1 MNRLRLAIVGF
12 GRLGQACA
20 LALRD
25 APDFELAGVVR
36 RERGPLPRPF
46 EHVAVAG
53 HPRELE
59 RASIALVCVPAQ
71 ATLEVARALLQQ
83 RLPLVECAAL
93 DGGALAAHHRA
104 LGEAARRH
112 RVPAVVGAGWQP
124 GALPLLQRVFEIL
137 IPRGQTE
144 ASAHPGVSLH
154 RSAALEGVAGVAAA
168 LGCERRAADGRPQ
181 RYLYVQLAQGA
192 SLAEVERRVRADPL
206 YAGEETELFQ
216 VDDVAALEAAASG
229 IVLERRGTGG
239 SEAHQNL
246 LLEARFDAVRFAA
259 RVMLDAARQLPRLGA
274 GAHAWLPRA

>member
-20 LALRD
+20 HALRE
-25 APDFELAGVVR
+25 APEFELAGVVR
-36 RERGPLPRPF
+36 RTRGALPHPF

-71 ATLEVARALLQQ
+71 VTLQVARELLQQ

-93 DGGALAAHHRA
+93 EGGALAAHHRA

-112 RVPAVVGAGWQP
+112 RVAAVVGAGWQP
-124 GALPLLQRVFEIL
+124 GALPLLQRVFETL

-144 ASAHPGVSLH
+144 TSTHPGVTLH
-154 RSAALEGVAGVAAA
+154 RTAALQGIAGVQAA
-168 LGCERRAADGRPQ
+168 LACERRAADGRPQ

-192 SLAEVERRVRADPL
+192 SLAEVERHVRGDPL

-216 VDDVAALEAAASG
+216 VDDVASLEAAASG
-229 IVLERRGTGG
+229 IVLERRGTGEA
-239 SEAHQNL
+239 EAHQSL

-259 RVMLDAARQLPRLGA
+259 RVMLDAARQLPQLRP

>member
-20 LALRD
+20 HALRE

-36 RERGPLPRPF
+36 RNLGALPPPF

-53 HPRELE
+53 HPRELA

-71 ATLEVARALLQQ
+71 ATLDVARELLQQ

-93 DGGALAAHHRA
+93 EGSALAAHHRA
-104 LGEAARRH
+104 LSEAAHRH

-137 IPRGQTE
+137 VPHGRTE
-144 ASAHPGVSLH
+144 TSSHPGVTLH
-154 RSAALEGVAGVAAA
+154 RTAALEGIAGVQAA
-168 LGCERRAADGRPQ
+168 LACERRAADGRPQ

-192 SLAEVERRVRADPL
+192 SFVEVERRVRADPL
-206 YAGEETELFQ
+206 YAGEETALFQ

-229 IVLERRGTGG
+229 IVLERRGSAGVD
-239 SEAHQNL
+239 AHQSL

-259 RVMLDAARQLPRLGA
+259 RVMLDAARQLPQLRP